1 MRAFHLMMLDT
12 ESSVP
17 RRVDFH
23 AESPDHAFQVARTE
37 ADGIHVELWE
47 GRALLARMTK
57 ASADMWKLLP
67 SLAQPEPGP
76 EAVIPFEHMAVDGD
90 AMRLEAQ

>member
-1 MRAFHLMMLDT
+1 MRAFHLMMVDP
-12 ESSVP
+12 ESSIT
-17 RRVDFH
+17 RRIDFR

-57 ASADMWKLLP
+57 TSADVWKLLP
-67 SLAQPEPGP
+67 SLAQPAPDA
-76 EAVIPFEHMAVDGD
+76 AVPFDHIPVRSDS
-90 AMRLEAQ
+90 MRLQP